1 MLMLIDTPDPRYR
14 PDSGPQRPDG
24 PGRPR
29 PGLWTA
35 LLVGISAACFLLAR
49 GAGQV
54 VEFFLL
60 VGSFSTFLA
69 AIFSLWMHGEP
80 RREEGPGPC

>member
-14 PDSGPQRPDG
+14 PDSGRDG

-35 LLVGISAACFLLAR
+35 LLLAGSGACLYLARSVPPLLQFLLL
-49 GAGQV
+49 
-54 VEFFLL
+54 F
-60 VGSFSTFLA
+60 GSFAAFLA
-69 AIFSLWMHGEP
+69 AIFSLWMHDESSEEEP
-80 RREEGPGPC
+80 